1 MNSID
6 LSLLLLANLHNRL
19 RFRNLLETLRIL
31 NHLHSTCAIGI
42 CCPVVPAPDL
52 LTAFVQ
58 PQKELR
64 SFLLWPLLVHLHNRQ
79 Q

>member
-6 LSLLLLANLHNRL
+6 LSLPLLVNLRNRL
-19 RFRNLLETLRIL
+19 RFRSFLETLRIL

-42 CCPVVPAPDL
+42 CCSVVPAPDL
-52 LTAFVQ
+52 LTAFVH
-58 PQKELR
+58 PQKEMR